1 MEMND
6 VRTINAPRERVWV
19 ALNDPAV
26 LKQCIIGCDSLERQ
40 EDGSLDAAMSVRV
53 GPVAAK
59 FKGKVRLEDVVA
71 PNGYTLLFE
80 GNGGAAGFAKGRAEV
95 TLAEDGAQT
104 KLSYSA
110 SSQIGGKLA
119 QVGSRLVDA
128 AAKKIADDF
137 FAKFAELVGAPAVP
151 AEGGRRRRWQR
162 GARKSA
168 QRRSVDLVRRRRG
181 GGRGAAL
188 CLHETLTP
196 RVFGQQL
203 FAAMTSMT
211 GLAPEIIKSRVSSI
225 C

>member
-151 AEGGRRRRWQR
+151 AEGGG
-162 GARKSA
+162 GAGG
-168 QRRSVDLVRRRRG
+168 SVVPAKAPSG
-181 GGRGAAL
+181 GPWIWYVVGAVVVVVL
-188 CLHETLTP
+188 LY
-196 RVFGQQL
+196 VF
-203 FAAMTSMT
+203 M
-211 GLAPEIIKSRVSSI
+211 KR
-225 C
+225 